1 MLDDSIM
8 NINMVFK
15 EAYGTETREQPQ
27 CYDQEI
33 GVIYFLNGILISKYQ
48 AVEFKVLYAYM
59 FYKNTN

>member
-27 CYDQEI
+27 CYD
-33 GVIYFLNGILISKYQ
+33 
-48 AVEFKVLYAYM
+48 
-59 FYKNTN
+59 